1 MWLDC
6 RQLGLTHEALN
17 ELFID
22 RARLALNDGE
32 MFGAEGHG
40 FMRLNVGCPRSVLE
54 EALNR
59 LKNALG

>member
-1 MWLDC
+1 
-6 RQLGLTHEALN
+6 
-17 ELFID
+17 
-22 RARLALNDGE
+22 
-32 MFGAEGHG
+32 MFGAEAPG